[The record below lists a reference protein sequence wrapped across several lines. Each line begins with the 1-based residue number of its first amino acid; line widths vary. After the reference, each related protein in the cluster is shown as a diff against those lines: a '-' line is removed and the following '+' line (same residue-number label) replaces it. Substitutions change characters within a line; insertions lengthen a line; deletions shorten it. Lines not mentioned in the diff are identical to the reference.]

1 MIWVLEKL
9 SKVRF
14 EEINYDLEQIFLVSA
29 FISALIDMGE
39 AKRFIIMVP
48 NSLVANWEKEL
59 GIWCPAI
66 NVFKYTGEFTKRQR
80 TMQLQMAQRST
91 AVLLV
96 TYGIV
101 ATSVEHLNLT
111 GTGTRFMWDYAILD
125 EAHNIKNLTTKR
137 TKETHK
143 LRSKKRLLLTG
154 TPIMNN
160 MTDFYALV
168 KFFSHDT
175 LLGNLPEFKRDFQ
188 QPIERARVKDAKPY
202 DIKKGNELSKQLR
215 EITGRYI
222 LRRTKAHVNEQKAD
236 LNSTQAKMPEFGLKT
251 DFVLWCKM
259 TAKQLQIYHDFL
271 RSDEVREVLMTKK
284 SPLVQCTVLK
294 KICDHPR
301 RLSNRQCKN
310 LGLPTPFDVDNS
322 IHQNAADQ
330 CAANHIHLMDI
341 ETLLAESGKL
351 RALDKLLDIINEK
364 FLIFSSS
371 IKILDMVAKLLETKG
386 FLISIIDSINLT
398 WTYSIFQISIIFV
411 WTGVINKINATKM
424 SKSFRK
430 MKVFAALC

>member
-1 MIWVLEKL
+1 
-9 SKVRF
+9 
-14 EEINYDLEQIFLVSA
+14 
-29 FISALIDMGE
+29 MGE

-66 NVFKYTGEFTKRQR
+66 NVFKYTSEFTKRQR

-101 ATSVEHLNLT
+101 ATSVDHLNLT
-111 GTGTRFMWDYAILD
+111 ETGQRFIWDYAILD
-125 EAHNIKNLTTKR
+125 EAHNIKNLKTKR

-168 KFFSHDT
+168 KFFSHDD
-175 LLGNLPEFKRDFQ
+175 LLGNLADFKRDYQ
-188 QPIERARVKDAKPY
+188 KPIETARVKDARPR
-202 DIKKGNELSKQLR
+202 DIKLGNELSKHLR
-215 EITGRYI
+215 ELTSRYI
-222 LRRTKAHVNEQKAD
+222 LRRTKAHVNGQRD
-236 LNSTQAKMPEFGLKT
+236 LDTTNAKMPELELKT

-259 TAKQLQIYHDFL
+259 TTKQLQIYHDFL
-271 RSDEVREVLMTKK
+271 RSDEVKEALMTKK

-301 RLSNRQCKN
+301 RLSNRQCKS
-310 LGLPTPFDVDNS
+310 LGLQTPFDADTT
-322 IHQNAADQ
+322 IHQNAADE
-330 CAANHIHLMDI
+330 CAANHVHLIDI

-351 RALDKLLDIINEK
+351 RALDKLLDIITEK

-371 IKILDMVAKLLETKG
+371 IKILDMVAKLLESKG
-386 FLISIIDSINLT
+386 NYFFRLGSC
-398 WTYSIFQISIIFV
+398 YS
-411 WTGVINKINATKM
+411 
-424 SKSFRK
+424 
-430 MKVFAALC
+430 

>member
-1 MIWVLEKL
+1 
-9 SKVRF
+9 
-14 EEINYDLEQIFLVSA
+14 
-29 FISALIDMGE
+29 MGE

-101 ATSVEHLNLT
+101 ATSVDHLNIN
-111 GTGTRFMWDYAILD
+111 GNGQSFIWDYAILD

-168 KFFSHDT
+168 KFFSHDD
-175 LLGNLPEFKRDFQ
+175 LLGNLADFKRDYQ
-188 QPIERARVKDAKPY
+188 KPIETARVKDARPR
-202 DIKKGNELSKQLR
+202 DIKLGNELSKHLR
-215 EITGRYI
+215 ELTSRYI
-222 LRRTKAHVNEQKAD
+222 LRRTKAHVNGQRD
-236 LNSTQAKMPEFGLKT
+236 LDTTNAKMPELELKT

-259 TAKQLQIYHDFL
+259 TTKQLQIYHDFL
-271 RSDEVREVLMTKK
+271 ISDEVREVLMTKK

-310 LGLPTPFDVDNS
+310 LGLQTPFDVDTT
-322 IHQNAADQ
+322 IHQNAADE
-330 CAANHIHLMDI
+330 CAANHVHLIDI
-341 ETLLAESGKL
+341 DILLAESGKL
-351 RALDKLLDIINEK
+351 RALDKLLDIITEK

-386 FLISIIDSINLT
+386 ITLF
-398 WTYSIFQISIIFV
+398 
-411 WTGVINKINATKM
+411 
-424 SKSFRK
+424 
-430 MKVFAALC
+430 

>member
-1 MIWVLEKL
+1 M
-9 SKVRF
+9 
-14 EEINYDLEQIFLVSA
+14 
-29 FISALIDMGE
+29 IDMGE

-66 NVFKYTGEFTKRQR
+66 NVFKYTSEFTKRQR

-101 ATSVEHLNLT
+101 ATSVDTLNRS
-111 GTGTRFMWDYAILD
+111 GTGQSFIWDYAILD

-160 MTDFYALV
+160 LTDFYALV

-175 LLGNLPEFKRDFQ
+175 LLGNLADFKRDFQ
-188 QPIERARVKDAKPY
+188 LPIEKARVKDAQPY
-202 DIKKGNELSKQLR
+202 HIRLGNELSRQLR
-215 EITGRYI
+215 ELTCPYI

-236 LNSTQAKMPEFGLKT
+236 LNSTNARMPELELKT

-259 TAKQLQIYHDFL
+259 TSKQLQIYHDFL
-271 RSDEVREVLMTKK
+271 ISDEVREVLMTKK

-301 RLSNRQCKN
+301 RMTLDQCKN
-310 LGLPTPFDVDNS
+310 LGLQLPFDMDNT
-322 IHQNAADQ
+322 IHQNAAND
-330 CAANHIHLMDI
+330 CAANHIHLLDI
-341 ETLLAESGKL
+341 ETLLEESGKL

-364 FLIFSSS
+364 LLIFSSS
-371 IKILDMVAKLLETKG
+371 IKILDMVAKLLESKG
-386 FLISIIDSINLT
+386 NYFQFLSQT
-398 WTYSIFQISIIFV
+398 PQ
-411 WTGVINKINATKM
+411 
-424 SKSFRK
+424 
-430 MKVFAALC
+430 